1 MNKTQMNQF
10 NMMKSVDKFF
20 TNHQSLVSTNPAIV
34 ATVNK
39 LKSLISDIN
48 SLSNVQAV
56 NTKADS
62 AIKAEVKKRLINTAL
77 KVAGGLSAQA
87 AAMGDARLKQAA
99 DITLS
104 ELNVMREADLLIK
117 IRTIHEAAL
126 PITAEL
132 AVWGVVQSDIDD
144 LITIAD
150 EYSTQSPAIRNLVA
164 KTEQATTDLKA
175 RMKEA
180 NTLLKDTLDA
190 MMLPFKTLQPSLYG
204 EYLNARAI
212 VDLGGGRTT
221 APVDTKPAE

>member
-34 ATVNK
+34 AAVNK

-87 AAMGDARLKQAA
+87 AATGDARLKQAA

-126 PITAEL
+126 PIATEL
-132 AVWGVVQSDIDD
+132 AVWGVVHRWRGGDFTRDAARIAVARQFCRYLVSLLRADGLYLCRFAAHACQKYPEHARPSRAEYYLAALSRD
-144 LITIAD
+144 LRF
-150 EYSTQSPAIRNLVA
+150 S
-164 KTEQATTDLKA
+164 
-175 RMKEA
+175 
-180 NTLLKDTLDA
+180 
-190 MMLPFKTLQPSLYG
+190 
-204 EYLNARAI
+204 RAG
-212 VDLGGGRTT
+212 DPR
-221 APVDTKPAE
+221 AAHERR